1 MAFSGLTFPQLK
13 LKHGISKQIIDPI
26 MVTGNGARE
35 VRRKQ
40 NKTDRG
46 VWTFPARNISEADKQ
61 ALVKFFQQTR
71 MGADSFYFQDP
82 TMPVLVDAPMASRS
96 TNTFYF
102 NVPFDAVTPGNH
114 PIVRP
119 VNVGLT
125 VKLNGTPTTNYSFA
139 TGTDGLPYIQVTGA
153 TPTDTVTVSGAFY
166 LVARFSG
173 TLQYS
178 IAAMQ
183 KVDNNCTVVPTIVE
197 LADFQIIEVF
207 E

>member
-26 MVTGNGARE
+26 SVTGNGARE

-61 ALVKFFQQTR
+61 ALVKFLQQTR

-82 TMPVLVDAPMASRS
+82 TMPVLVDAKMSSRS
-96 TNTFYF
+96 TNTFYY
-102 NVPFDAVTPGNH
+102 NVPFDATTAGNH
-114 PIVRP
+114 PIIRP

-125 VKLNGTPTTNYSFA
+125 VKLNGVTTTNYSFA

-153 TPTDTVTVSGAFY
+153 TVSDTVTVSGPVY
-166 LVARFSG
+166 LIGRFSG
-173 TLQYS
+173 TVQYS
-178 IAAMQ
+178 ITAMT
-183 KVDNNCTVVPTIVE
+183 KIDNNCTVAPTVVE
-197 LADFQIIEVF
+197 LADFQVVEVF